1 MKWMKSLALM
11 AMGAGATIAYQKYSK
26 PAMRKIKN
34 SINKTADKVGHELED
49 MM

>member
-1 MKWMKSLALM
+1 MKIMKSLALM

-26 PAMRKIKN
+26 PAMKKIKR
-34 SINKTADKVGHELED
+34 SINKTANKVSDELED